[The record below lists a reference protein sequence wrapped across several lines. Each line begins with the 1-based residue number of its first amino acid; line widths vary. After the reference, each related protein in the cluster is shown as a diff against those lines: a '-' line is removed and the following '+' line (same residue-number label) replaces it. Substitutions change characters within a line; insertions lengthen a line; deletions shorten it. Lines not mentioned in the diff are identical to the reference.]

1 MSYIRTMSCLITID
15 FNIKRLKPT
24 QHSNSNIFVLLSM
37 VCTLTQSY
45 RQLAGIGV

>member
-1 MSYIRTMSCLITID
+1 MSYIVTMSCLITID

-24 QHSNSNIFVLLSM
+24 QNINSSIFVLLNM